1 MKIKSTT
8 AFRAYAAARAKR
20 SVEQTAAAARFIVKS
35 VNKDGSVS
43 RMALT
48 PSNWRRNAFVDEAAA
63 DARRAE
69 LEAMN
74 PGRRYAVV
82 AL

>member
-1 MKIKSTT
+1 MKIKSTN

-20 SVEQTAAAARFIVKS
+20 SVEQTAATARFIVKS
-35 VNKDGSVS
+35 VNKDGSIS

-48 PSNWRRNAFVDEAAA
+48 PSNWRLNAFVDEAAA

>member
-8 AFRAYAAARAKR
+8 AFRAYAAARARR
-20 SVEQTAAAARFIVKS
+20 SVEQTAATARFIVKS
-35 VNKDGSVS
+35 VNKDGSIS

-48 PSNWRRNAFVDEAAA
+48 PSNWRLNAFVDEAAA